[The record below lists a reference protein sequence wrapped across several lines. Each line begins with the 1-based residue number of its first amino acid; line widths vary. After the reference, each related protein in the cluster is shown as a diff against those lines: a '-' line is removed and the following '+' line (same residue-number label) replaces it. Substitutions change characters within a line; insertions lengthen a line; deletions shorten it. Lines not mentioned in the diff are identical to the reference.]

1 MLRIRG
7 GQETLVVVVM
17 SVRAGLVGVGPVGD
31 RIVRCL
37 KERSFPLAGPLRVGA
52 TWARTETLAGEEFDV
67 FSLDATNFEESMKF
81 FEGLEVVFFAGR
93 EGARGASVT
102 WAKPAI
108 ERYGCFCID
117 NGSDYRLDPE
127 VPLVVPEINMDQVI
141 PETRLIA
148 SPNCST
154 TQMVVALWPLH
165 KAACIKR
172 IVVSTYQSVSGWGGA
187 AQRQLWNELRR
198 LVSSGSVDNVDPS
211 IFPRPI
217 ALDCL
222 PHIDRF
228 QPNGYTK
235 EEMKMVREA
244 RRIMGLPDLKV
255 SATAVRVPVEIG
267 HAMSI
272 NVEFEHSLDAEKARA
287 ILGDPAMSPGVVVI
301 DGSTEDPNAV
311 AVRNAPEELQYPT
324 QVDVLREEWKDL
336 VLVGRIRNDETVE
349 HGLNLWCV
357 SDNLRKGAGT
367 NVVQIAEAMLERGM
381 IG

>member
-1 MLRIRG
+1 
-7 GQETLVVVVM
+7 M
-17 SVRAGLVGVGPVGD
+17 SVKAGLVGVGPVGD

-37 KERSFPLAGPLRVGA
+37 KERSFPLAERLRVAA
-52 TWARTETLAGEEFDV
+52 TWARTENLADEEFEV
-67 FSLDATNFEESMKF
+67 FPLDAANFEESMRF
-81 FEGLEVVFFAGR
+81 FEGLGVVFFAGR
-93 EGARGASVT
+93 EGAKGASLT

-117 NGSDYRLDPE
+117 NGSDFRLDPA
-127 VPLVVPEINMDQVI
+127 VPLVVPEVNIDQVTA
-141 PETRLIA
+141 ETKLIA

-165 KAACIKR
+165 KAAGIKR

-187 AQRQLWNELRR
+187 AQRQLWEELRR
-198 LVSSGSVDNVDPS
+198 LITHGSVDNCDPS

-228 QPNGYTK
+228 LPNGYTK
-235 EEMKMVREA
+235 EEMKLVNET
-244 RRIMGLPDLKV
+244 RRIMDLHNLKV

-267 HAMSI
+267 HSLSI
-272 NVEFEHSLDAEKARA
+272 NVEFERSLNAEAAREILSDAAK
-287 ILGDPAMSPGVVVI
+287 SPGIVVV
-301 DGSTEDPNAV
+301 DGPTKDPNAV
-311 AVRNAPEELQYPT
+311 NVRKAPEELQYPT
-324 QVDVLREEWKDL
+324 QADVLRDAWKDM
-336 VLVGRIRNDETVE
+336 VLVGRIRDDETVD

-357 SDNLRKGAGT
+357 SDNLRKGAAT
-367 NVVQIAEAMLERGM
+367 NVVQIAQAMLERGI